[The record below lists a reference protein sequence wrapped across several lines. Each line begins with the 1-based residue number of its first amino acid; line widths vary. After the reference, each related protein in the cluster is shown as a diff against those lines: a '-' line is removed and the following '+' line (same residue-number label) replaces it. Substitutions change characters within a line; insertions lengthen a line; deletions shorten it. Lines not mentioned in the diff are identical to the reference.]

1 MKLDRG
7 EQKKLAE
14 MLGISPKHFND
25 VLKGRRRPS
34 PELAVELERYT
45 GIGRCAWLWPSEYDN
60 PMRKGGSER

>member
-25 VLKGRRRPS
+25 ILKGRRRPS

-45 GIGRCAWLWPSEYDN
+45 GIGRCAWLWPDEYDN
-60 PMRKGGSER
+60 SMRKGGSNH